1 MTRTQTGLVV
11 ALASVLA
18 AVTLLAG
25 VTACAH
31 PGPRNAGTAR
41 PVPGPIYGV
50 TVDDVTELRPIT
62 ASLRHL
68 PVKPTTRI
76 YLDVKRPPAYYAA
89 AVRALR
95 PVSYV
100 MGELLDS
107 SDETHISVRAYDARV
122 KSYLAAFRDKID
134 IWEIGNEV
142 NGNWTGPY
150 PTVRAKLV
158 TAYRDVAGA
167 GKPTALTLYY
177 NIGCG
182 DGPAELDPVAFT
194 RRYVPR
200 AVRDGLDYV
209 LLSYYEDSCGGV
221 RPSAAAW
228 TAYFQRLHTLYP
240 HALLGFG
247 EIGITDPVTART
259 LGPAESLARHYYGLT
274 VKLPYYIGGYFW
286 WYYAE
291 DYSCR
296 PMWRALRQG
305 FQAEASNRRRR

>member
-1 MTRTQTGLVV
+1 MP
-11 ALASVLA
+11 S
-18 AVTLLAG
+18 
-25 VTACAH
+25 
-31 PGPRNAGTAR
+31 
-41 PVPGPIYGV
+41 PVYGV
-50 TVDDVTELRPIT
+50 TVDNVTELRQII
-62 ASLRHL
+62 ASLRQL

-76 YLDVKRPPAYYAA
+76 YLDVKQPPAYYAA

-95 PVSYV
+95 PVSYL

-107 SDETHISVRAYDARV
+107 SDERHISVRAYDARV
-122 KSYLAAFRDKID
+122 KSYLTAFRDKID

-150 PTVRAKLV
+150 RTVRAKLV

-167 GKPTALTLYY
+167 GRPTALTLYY

-209 LLSYYEDSCGGV
+209 LLSYYEDSCGGM
-221 RPSAAAW
+221 RPSAATWA
-228 TAYFQRLHTLYP
+228 AYFQTLHSLYP
-240 HALLGFG
+240 HAKLGFG
-247 EIGITDPVTART
+247 EIGMTNPVTAKT
-259 LGPAESLARHYYGLT
+259 LGSAESLARYYYGLT
-274 VKLPYYIGGYFW
+274 VKLPYYLGGYFW

-291 DYSCR
+291 DYGRR
-296 PMWRALRQG
+296 PMWRALRRG
-305 FQAEASNRRRR
+305 FQAEASSWRRR

>member
-1 MTRTQTGLVV
+1 MTGTQTRLVA
-11 ALASVLA
+11 ALASLLA

-41 PVPGPIYGV
+41 PVPSPLYGV

-76 YLDVKRPPAYYAA
+76 YLDVKRPPAHYTA

-95 PVSYV
+95 PISYV

-142 NGNWTGPY
+142 NGNWTGTY

-167 GKPTALTLYY
+167 GKPTALTLYH

-194 RRYVPR
+194 RRYVPQ

-221 RPSAAAW
+221 RPSAATW
-228 TAYFQRLHTLYP
+228 TAYFQKLHTLYP

-247 EIGITDPVTART
+247 EIGMTNPVTART
-259 LGPAESLARHYYGLT
+259 LGSAESLARYYYGLT

-291 DYSCR
+291 DYSRR
-296 PMWRALRQG
+296 PMWRVLRQG
-305 FQAEASNRRRR
+305 FQAEASSWRRR

>member
-1 MTRTQTGLVV
+1 VP
-11 ALASVLA
+11 S
-18 AVTLLAG
+18 
-25 VTACAH
+25 
-31 PGPRNAGTAR
+31 
-41 PVPGPIYGV
+41 PVYGV
-50 TVDDVTELRPIT
+50 TVDNVTELRQII
-62 ASLRHL
+62 ASLRQL

-76 YLDVKRPPAYYAA
+76 YLDVKQPPAYYAA

-95 PVSYV
+95 PVSYL

-107 SDETHISVRAYDARV
+107 SDERHISVRAYDARV
-122 KSYLAAFRDKID
+122 KSYLTAFRDTID

-150 PTVRAKLV
+150 TTVRAKLV

-209 LLSYYEDSCGGV
+209 LLSYYEDSCGGM
-221 RPSAAAW
+221 RPSAATWA
-228 TAYFQRLHTLYP
+228 AYFQTLHSLYP
-240 HALLGFG
+240 HAKLGFG
-247 EIGITDPVTART
+247 EIGMTNPVTAKT
-259 LGPAESLARHYYGLT
+259 LGSAESLARYYYGLT
-274 VKLPYYIGGYFW
+274 VKLPYYLGGYFW

-291 DYSCR
+291 DHGRR
-296 PMWRALRQG
+296 PMWRTLRQG
-305 FQAEASNRRRR
+305 FQAEASSWRRR